1 MSHFSKQTIYVCI
14 IAGLILGGFSI
25 ASAQFNEQINY
36 QGKLTDESNIT
47 VADDSYNLGF
57 RLCTTSDCTGGSNPI
72 WTETHCYSPDNGA
85 TCDGTGTDQ
94 RVLIT
99 NGLFS
104 VLLGSISSIS
114 SVNFDQTLY
123 LEVRVGGSGTTPSW
137 ETLTPRKTL
146 GAVPGAFEAK
156 QLGGIAPGSFV
167 RSDTADEVSGL
178 LTVTAV
184 PTGTG
189 VGVGSLY
196 INPASA
202 TADYTLLGLAVGG
215 SQKFRL
221 DADGDL
227 VMAGTLGTSAQN
239 ALQLSPYGA
248 VAGNTGEIRFLELA
262 ASGTNY
268 VGFKAP
274 DAITTN
280 VIWTLPSADGSANQV
295 LQTSGAGVLSWA
307 TAGGAPTD
315 ATYVTLSTNATLTAE
330 RVLTGTTNQITV
342 TDGGAN
348 GNVTLSLPQDI
359 HTSAI
364 PQFARMGLGVAADGT
379 NILTATSASTTDL
392 SKTLNIS
399 HTGAIT
405 GTGYAGYFSKTG
417 ASTTNVA
424 LYATASGATNNYAA
438 IFDSGNV
445 GIGTAGPDRKL
456 DVLDT
461 SDAQLRL
468 TYSDNSVYTDLTLDT
483 NGNLTINPAKNV
495 YLKHSANTG
504 SNLWVCEG
512 TACPGAD
519 TSMGSTGGN
528 LVVEGGIYGGT
539 RCPSDMVYIPGDRPF
554 CIDKYEAYNAG
565 GTVVNDTCTNGSQ
578 AEVDAN
584 TTTAIAGSASGQ
596 APQVNINWCAAK
608 KACQNAGKHL
618 CTNQEW
624 FQACNYRGGQWN
636 ITAEETAETMSCN
649 TADECG
655 GVACNTGAS
664 SGCVTQE
671 GAYDMIGNVWEWVDK
686 VVTVDPTNGL
696 ASNYVTGYDF
706 ATALPTSVG
715 ASSNAYGND
724 YFWTYNGA
732 GVARA
737 AVRGGSWSY
746 GADGGCF
753 TLGLRFAPSSTGTGL
768 GFRCCR

>member
-72 WTETHCYSPDNGA
+72 WTETHCYSPDNGT
-85 TCDGTGTDQ
+85 TCNGTGTDQ

-445 GIGTAGPDRKL
+445 GIGTTGPDYTL
-456 DVLDT
+456 DVYGTLRVKGLSEVSDSFDDETKIATSTNITVSEGQVKLWACGDNVTFTYKGSSVTYGTVLNATTGKCWMDRNLGASQVATAYNDSAAYGDLFQWGRLDDSHQTRT
-461 SDAQLRL
+461 SA
-468 TYSDNSVYTDLTLDT
+468 TT
-483 NGNLTINPAKNV
+483 
-495 YLKHSANTG
+495 
-504 SNLWVCEG
+504 SNLSSADNPGHSNFILAPDSPYDWRSPQNNNLWQGVTG
-512 TACPGAD
+512 TNNP
-519 TSMGSTGGN
+519 
-528 LVVEGGIYGGT
+528 
-539 RCPSDMVYIPGDRPF
+539 CPSGWRIP
-554 CIDKYEAYNAG
+554 
-565 GTVVNDTCTNGSQ
+565 TDTELDNERASWSSQ
-578 AEVDAN
+578 D
-584 TTTAIAGSASGQ
+584 
-596 APQVNINWCAAK
+596 
-608 KACQNAGKHL
+608 
-618 CTNQEW
+618 
-624 FQACNYRGGQWN
+624 
-636 ITAEETAETMSCN
+636 
-649 TADECG
+649 
-655 GVACNTGAS
+655 
-664 SGCVTQE
+664 
-671 GAYDMIGNVWEWVDK
+671 
-686 VVTVDPTNGL
+686 
-696 ASNYVTGYDF
+696 
-706 ATALPTSVG
+706 
-715 ASSNAYGND
+715 
-724 YFWTYNGA
+724 YNGA
-732 GVARA
+732 FASPLKLTA
-737 AVRGGSWSY
+737 GGYRYYSSGSLSNVGSY
-746 GADGGCF
+746 GYYW
-753 TLGLRFAPSSTGTGL
+753 SSTVSGTYARRLYFYSAAAGVYSNFRAS
-768 GFRCCR
+768 GFSVRCVQD

>member
-280 VIWTLPSADGSANQV
+280 VIWTFRF
-295 LQTSGAGVLSWA
+295 
-307 TAGGAPTD
+307 
-315 ATYVTLSTNATLTAE
+315 Y
-330 RVLTGTTNQITV
+330 
-342 TDGGAN
+342 
-348 GNVTLSLPQDI
+348 
-359 HTSAI
+359 
-364 PQFARMGLGVAADGT
+364 
-379 NILTATSASTTDL
+379 
-392 SKTLNIS
+392 K
-399 HTGAIT
+399 
-405 GTGYAGYFSKTG
+405 
-417 ASTTNVA
+417 
-424 LYATASGATNNYAA
+424 
-438 IFDSGNV
+438 
-445 GIGTAGPDRKL
+445 
-456 DVLDT
+456 
-461 SDAQLRL
+461 
-468 TYSDNSVYTDLTLDT
+468 
-483 NGNLTINPAKNV
+483 
-495 YLKHSANTG
+495 
-504 SNLWVCEG
+504 
-512 TACPGAD
+512 
-519 TSMGSTGGN
+519 
-528 LVVEGGIYGGT
+528 LVVLEFYLGQQL
-539 RCPSDMVYIPGDRPF
+539 
-554 CIDKYEAYNAG
+554 
-565 GTVVNDTCTNGSQ
+565 VVH
-578 AEVDAN
+578 
-584 TTTAIAGSASGQ
+584 
-596 APQVNINWCAAK
+596 P
-608 KACQNAGKHL
+608 L
-618 CTNQEW
+618 
-624 FQACNYRGGQWN
+624 
-636 ITAEETAETMSCN
+636 MLL
-649 TADECG
+649 
-655 GVACNTGAS
+655 
-664 SGCVTQE
+664 
-671 GAYDMIGNVWEWVDK
+671 M
-686 VVTVDPTNGL
+686 
-696 ASNYVTGYDF
+696 
-706 ATALPTSVG
+706 LP
-715 ASSNAYGND
+715 YQQ
-724 YFWTYNGA
+724 
-732 GVARA
+732 
-737 AVRGGSWSY
+737 
-746 GADGGCF
+746 
-753 TLGLRFAPSSTGTGL
+753 TLP
-768 GFRCCR
+768 